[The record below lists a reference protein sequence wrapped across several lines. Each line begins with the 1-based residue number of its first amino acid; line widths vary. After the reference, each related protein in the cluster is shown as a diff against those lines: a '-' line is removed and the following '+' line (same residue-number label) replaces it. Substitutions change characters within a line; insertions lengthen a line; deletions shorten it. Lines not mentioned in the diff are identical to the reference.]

1 MRRPRPLIG
10 TVAILAAAVGLIGA
24 APDSGTA
31 VALQGSADLAITWS
45 KTPGVTTIPGGAT
58 VRYVI
63 TVKNGGPDPALGVTL
78 DIGMVTEKAKIV
90 SGAVSDGARCT
101 KEDVISGLAFLVHCP
116 IGTLSPGASKSATLQ
131 LNALPRAGKTGGAIL
146 VAAMTTA
153 SADTSD
159 PDDSN
164 SLLLFQP
171 GDDIQYSIVGRLGGG
186 KSTAHKIRARVLI
199 APYGSQSQTVVRY
212 RRLNV
217 FKAPPAARVTLRGS
231 GVVEIG
237 TTNGAGK
244 LQSRK
249 FVNRSL
255 AVGSI
260 FSVRVT
266 KPGRI
271 GDLLRIKVIA
281 GGAALARRQCI
292 PLGGGAP
299 RASCK

>member
-1 MRRPRPLIG
+1 MPRARFLTG
-10 TVAILAAAVGLIGA
+10 AAAGLAAVVGLIGA
-24 APDSGTA
+24 APDRGTA
-31 VALQGSADLAITWS
+31 VPLQGLADLAITWS
-45 KTPGVTTIPGGAT
+45 KTPRVTTIQGGAT
-58 VRYVI
+58 VRYVV
-63 TVKNGGPDPALGVTL
+63 TVRNGGPDPAGGVTL
-78 DIGMVTEKAKIV
+78 DLGMVTEKAQIV

-101 KEDVISGLAFLVHCP
+101 KEDVISGLAFFVHCP
-116 IGTLSPGASKSATLQ
+116 IGTLTTGASKSATLQ

-146 VAAMTTA
+146 VATMTTS

-164 SLLLFQP
+164 SVLLFLP
-171 GDDIQYSIVGRLGGG
+171 GDDIQYSIVGQLGGG
-186 KSTAHKIRARVLI
+186 KSTARKIRARVLI

-212 RRLNV
+212 RSVNV
-217 FKAPPAARVTLRGS
+217 FNAPPGASVKLRGN
-231 GVVEIG
+231 GVVETG

-244 LQSRK
+244 LRSRK
-249 FVNRSL
+249 FVNKSL

-281 GGAALARRQCI
+281 GGATLAGRQCI

>member
-1 MRRPRPLIG
+1 MCRHRLLTG
-10 TVAILAAAVGLIGA
+10 GVASLAAAACLIGA

-45 KTPGVTTIPGGAT
+45 KTPAVTTIQGGAT

-63 TVKNGGPDPALGVTL
+63 TVRNGGPDAAQGVTL
-78 DIGMVTEKAKIV
+78 DIGMVTAKAKIV

-101 KEDVISGLAFLVHCP
+101 KEDVISGLAFFVHCP
-116 IGTLSPGASKSATLQ
+116 IGTLSRGASKSATLQ
-131 LNALPRAGKTGGAIL
+131 LTALPRAGKTGGAIL

-153 SADTSD
+153 SADTTD

-164 SLLLFQP
+164 SVLLFQSN
-171 GDDIQYSIVGRLGGG
+171 DDIQYSIVGRLGGG
-186 KSTAHKIRARVLI
+186 KSTARKIRARVLI
-199 APYGSQSQTVVRY
+199 APYGSQSQAVVRY

-217 FKAPPAARVTLRGS
+217 FNAPPAASVTLRGS
-231 GVVEIG
+231 GIVETG
-237 TTNGAGK
+237 RTNGAGK
-244 LQSRK
+244 LPSRK

-260 FSVRVT
+260 FTVRVT

-292 PLGGGAP
+292 PPGGGAP

>member
-1 MRRPRPLIG
+1 MHRSRVTG
-10 TVAILAAAVGLIGA
+10 AAVGLAAIVGVIGA
-24 APDSGTA
+24 APEPGTA
-31 VALQGSADLAITWS
+31 VVLQGSADLAIAWA
-45 KTPGVTTIPGGAT
+45 KTPRATTIQGGASVRYAIT
-58 VRYVI
+58 VR
-63 TVKNGGPDPALGVTL
+63 NQGPDPATGVTL

-101 KEDVISGLAFLVHCP
+101 KEDVISGLAFIVHCP
-116 IGTLSPGASKSATLQ
+116 IATLSPGASKSATLQ
-131 LNALPRAGKTGGAIL
+131 LNALSRAGKTGGAIL
-146 VAAMTTA
+146 VAAMTAA

-164 SLLLFQP
+164 SVFLFPP
-171 GDDIQYSIVGRLGGG
+171 GDAIQYSIVGRLGGG
-186 KSTAHKIRARVLI
+186 KSTARTIRAKILI
-199 APYGSQSQTVVRY
+199 APYGSQSRAVVRY
-212 RRLNV
+212 RALNV
-217 FKAPPAARVTLRGS
+217 FNAPPGASVKLSGT
-231 GVVEIG
+231 GVVETG

-244 LQSRK
+244 LRSRK

-260 FSVRVT
+260 FSVRVV

-281 GGAALARRQCI
+281 GGATLAGRQCI
-292 PLGGGAP
+292 PVGGGAP